1 MSIRIDD
8 LHDPSSFQA
17 VSDSAI
23 TSAFRDCQAWELT
36 LCGIDPKNLA
46 VLGEGAIVR
55 KRKIAEFF
63 SLHVRMPRLD
73 RLEVIMHNVALRT
86 AAALAVFL
94 LAVAAS
100 SNPVCA
106 QALDKMRLGYSGT
119 GLNNYVLEMGRRA
132 GIFRKNGLDLE
143 VVYVN
148 SGSLLN
154 QALIA
159 GTFDVSFSQGSE
171 AMLAKLRGAD
181 MRITAV
187 IANHFNHVYLTAPAI
202 TSIKQLKGKKVAV
215 SRFGSGSHFQSN
227 LALKEGGLDPDK
239 DVTVLQIGN
248 SSARMA
254 AILSGTVD
262 GTIMAADFVPRA
274 KREGF
279 NIVADLADSKIDYPF
294 LSLNMMGNYIDR
306 NPKMVKA
313 IIKSMAESIRALQT
327 DQAAAKAVVRTVLR
341 TEDVETVDYATMR
354 SIQVLARRP
363 FPTAAGIQTVLDELS
378 KEPKAKSSKFDDFV
392 DLRALKELDQE
403 GAFK

>member
-1 MSIRIDD
+1 
-8 LHDPSSFQA
+8 
-17 VSDSAI
+17 
-23 TSAFRDCQAWELT
+23 
-36 LCGIDPKNLA
+36 
-46 VLGEGAIVR
+46 
-55 KRKIAEFF
+55 
-63 SLHVRMPRLD
+63 
-73 RLEVIMHNVALRT
+73 
-86 AAALAVFL
+86 
-94 LAVAAS
+94 
-100 SNPVCA
+100 
-106 QALDKMRLGYSGT
+106 MRLGYSGT

-181 MRITAV
+181 MRIVAV

-227 LALKEGGLDPDK
+227 LALKDGGLDPDK
-239 DVTVLQIGN
+239 DVTILQIGN

-294 LSLNMMGNYIDR
+294 LSLNMMANYIER

-313 IIKSMAESIRALQT
+313 LIKSMSESIRTLQT
-327 DQAAAKAVVRTVLR
+327 DQAAAKAVVRAVLR

-354 SIQVLARRP
+354 SIQVLQRRP
-363 FPTAAGIQTVLDELS
+363 FPTTAGIQTVLDELG

>member
-1 MSIRIDD
+1 M
-8 LHDPSSFQA
+8 
-17 VSDSAI
+17 
-23 TSAFRDCQAWELT
+23 
-36 LCGIDPKNLA
+36 
-46 VLGEGAIVR
+46 
-55 KRKIAEFF
+55 
-63 SLHVRMPRLD
+63 
-73 RLEVIMHNVALRT
+73 MHNIAIHT
-86 AAALAVFL
+86 AAAFAVL
-94 LAVAAS
+94 LLTVAGSWKPACS
-100 SNPVCA
+100 
-106 QALDKMRLGYSGT
+106 QTLDKMRLGYSGT

-187 IANHFNHVYLTAPAI
+187 IANRFNHVYLTAPVI

-248 SSARMA
+248 SGARMA

-274 KREGF
+274 KKEGF
-279 NIVADLADSKIDYPF
+279 NVVADLADSKIDYPF
-294 LSLNMMGNYIDR
+294 LSLNMMGSYIER

-313 IIKSMAESIRALQT
+313 LIKSMAESIRALQT
-327 DQAAAKAVVRTVLR
+327 DPSSAKAVVRTVLR
-341 TEDVETVDYATMR
+341 TEDVETIDYALMR

-378 KEPKAKSSKFDDFV
+378 KEPKAKSSKFEDFV

>member
-1 MSIRIDD
+1 MKRPVAVTLLFI
-8 LHDPSSFQA
+8 LSFPLQL
-17 VSDSAI
+17 
-23 TSAFRDCQAWELT
+23 AFA
-36 LCGIDPKNLA
+36 N
-46 VLGEGAIVR
+46 
-55 KRKIAEFF
+55 F
-63 SLHVRMPRLD
+63 
-73 RLEVIMHNVALRT
+73 
-86 AAALAVFL
+86 ALAQTL
-94 LAVAAS
+94 E
-100 SNPVCA
+100 
-106 QALDKMRLGYSGT
+106 KMRLGYSGT

-132 GIFRKNGLDLE
+132 GLFRKNGLDLE

-181 MRITAV
+181 MRIVAV

-294 LSLNMMGNYIDR
+294 LSLNMMANYIER

-313 IIKSMAESIRALQT
+313 LIRSMAESIRTLQT
-327 DQAAAKAVVRTVLR
+327 DQAAAKAVVRAVLR

-354 SIQVLARRP
+354 SIQVLQRRP

-378 KEPKAKSSKFDDFV
+378 KEPKAKSSKFEDFV

>member
-1 MSIRIDD
+1 M
-8 LHDPSSFQA
+8 
-17 VSDSAI
+17 
-23 TSAFRDCQAWELT
+23 
-36 LCGIDPKNLA
+36 G
-46 VLGEGAIVR
+46 
-55 KRKIAEFF
+55 KIA
-63 SLHVRMPRLD
+63 
-73 RLEVIMHNVALRT
+73 LR
-86 AAALAVFL
+86 ASASVGAFV
-94 LAVAAS
+94 LAVAALID
-100 SNPVCA
+100 PAGA
-106 QALDKMRLGYSGT
+106 QTLDKMRLGYSGT

-171 AMLAKLRGAD
+171 AMLVKLHGAD

-187 IANHFNHVYLTAPAI
+187 IANHFNHVYLTAPGI

-227 LALKEGGLDPDK
+227 LALKEGGLDPEK
-239 DVTVLQIGN
+239 DVTILQIGN

-274 KREGF
+274 KKEGF

-294 LSLNMMGNYIDR
+294 LSLNMMESYIER

-313 IIKSMAESIRALQT
+313 IIKSMSESIRALQT
-327 DQAAAKAVVRTVLR
+327 NQEAAKAVVRTVLK
-341 TEDVETVDYATMR
+341 TEDVETIDYATKR
-354 SIQVLARRP
+354 SILVLARRP
-363 FPTAAGIQTVLDELS
+363 FPTAAGIQTVLDELG
-378 KEPKAKSSKFDDFV
+378 KEPKAKSSKFEDFV

>member
-1 MSIRIDD
+1 M
-8 LHDPSSFQA
+8 
-17 VSDSAI
+17 
-23 TSAFRDCQAWELT
+23 
-36 LCGIDPKNLA
+36 
-46 VLGEGAIVR
+46 
-55 KRKIAEFF
+55 
-63 SLHVRMPRLD
+63 
-73 RLEVIMHNVALRT
+73 MHNIAIHT
-86 AAALAVFL
+86 AAAFAVL
-94 LAVAAS
+94 LLTVAGSWKPACS
-100 SNPVCA
+100 
-106 QALDKMRLGYSGT
+106 QTLDKMRLGYSGT

-187 IANHFNHVYLTAPAI
+187 IANRFNHVYLTAPGI

-227 LALKEGGLDPDK
+227 LALKEGGLDSDK

-248 SSARMA
+248 SGARMA

-274 KREGF
+274 KKEGF
-279 NIVADLADSKIDYPF
+279 NVVADLADSKIDYPF
-294 LSLNMMGNYIDR
+294 LSLNMMGSYIER

-313 IIKSMAESIRALQT
+313 LIKSMAESIRALQT
-327 DQAAAKAVVRTVLR
+327 DPSAAKIVVRTVLR
-341 TEDVETVDYATMR
+341 TEDVETIDYALMR

-378 KEPKAKSSKFDDFV
+378 KEPKAKSSKFEDFV
-392 DLRALKELDQE
+392 DLRSLKELDQE

>member
-1 MSIRIDD
+1 LKHILRVMII
-8 LHDPSSFQA
+8 
-17 VSDSAI
+17 
-23 TSAFRDCQAWELT
+23 
-36 LCGIDPKNLA
+36 G
-46 VLGEGAIVR
+46 
-55 KRKIAEFF
+55 
-63 SLHVRMPRLD
+63 LD
-73 RLEVIMHNVALRT
+73 GLEARMHNFKVRLT
-86 AAALAVFL
+86 ASLGVFL
-94 LAVAAS
+94 LAVAFAYCPAYS
-100 SNPVCA
+100 
-106 QALDKMRLGYSGT
+106 QTLDKMRLGYSGT
-119 GLNNYVLEMGRRA
+119 GLNNYVLEMGRRS

-143 VVYVN
+143 VVYIN

-187 IANHFNHVYLTAPAI
+187 IANHFNHVYITAPAI

-248 SSARMA
+248 SAARMV

-262 GTIMAADFVPRA
+262 GTIMSADFAPRA
-274 KREGF
+274 KKEGF
-279 NIVADLADSKIDYPF
+279 NVVADLATTNIDYPF
-294 LSLNMMGNYIDR
+294 LSLHMMGNYIER
-306 NPKMVKA
+306 NPKMLKA
-313 IIKSMAESIRALQT
+313 LIKSMSESISVLQT
-327 DQAAAKAVVRTVLR
+327 DNNAAKAVVRSVLR
-341 TEDVETVDYATMR
+341 TDDVETVDYATMR

-363 FPTAAGIQTVLDELS
+363 FPTPAGIKTVLDELS
-378 KEPKAKSSKFDDFV
+378 KEPKAKSSKFEDFV
-392 DLRALKELDQE
+392 DLRALKDLERE